1 MARKVFRTRK
11 QDSAY
16 VYAILES
23 YEGLVSYS
31 TLDGQPADL
40 HRDLE
45 ITFSPETEPDV
56 SVLLN
61 SLTEVIYELPSTS

>member
-1 MARKVFRTRK
+1 MARKVFRSRK

-31 TLDGQPADL
+31 TLDGQASDL

-45 ITFSPETEPDV
+45 ITFSPETEKDV

-61 SLTEVIYELPSTS
+61 SLSEVIYELPSTT

>member
-1 MARKVFRTRK
+1 MARKVFRSRK

-23 YEGLVSYS
+23 YEGVVSYS
-31 TLDGQPADL
+31 TLDGQPTDL

-45 ITFSPETEPDV
+45 ITYSPETEKD
-56 SVLLN
+56 VLLLLQ
-61 SLTEVIYELPSTS
+61 SLSEVLYELPSTS